1 VPAQAATSAT
11 WYVAI
16 GGRGTSCTVS
26 APCGS
31 IGQAFSKASAGDTIL
46 VGTGTYPSQL
56 IQATAASAS
65 FASNVVVKP
74 VPGASPKLV
83 GIVDYAPHLTIA
95 GLSVDA
101 SAAGACAD
109 CGVYF
114 GRSASSSQLIGST
127 LTNATVTLNAN
138 NSAVIGTQIGPSV
151 NHDGI
156 DVADGASGVLITRNF
171 IHDLLVGYPN
181 PQTVH
186 VDCLQ
191 IYDSSNITV
200 SQNRISNCT
209 ARALIFSPGQG
220 WGVRNV
226 TVTNNFIRGCVT
238 QPCQGAGYVV
248 DARDN
253 PTVWSLTN
261 FSFVSN
267 TVVDGS
273 TLIADNNPGEVIRD
287 NIIGYLGNCMT
298 TEDHNL
304 IAAYNLG
311 LCKQPSFINPTS
323 RLAPLPQFAN
333 QSADDLHLTQAYPD
347 LRFASPVGQPAAD
360 FDGVSRCQPSYVGAF
375 DACAHGMIGPP
386 VPVASVPP
394 GAAAPTPA
402 ASAPGPSP
410 AERQPLPPLLQPVA
424 PEIHAVEKAVTPL
437 KRAVPWLLLG
447 AAALA
452 VLVVVRVR
460 RRRSRNGG

>member
-1 VPAQAATSAT
+1 MATLGLLLGGAVLGPMPTQGATSAT

-16 GGRGTSCTVS
+16 GGLGVSCTVN

-31 IGQAFSKASAGDTIL
+31 INRAFRRASAGDTIL
-46 VGTGTYPSQL
+46 MGPGTYPSQL

-74 VPGASPKLV
+74 VPGTSPKLV

-95 GLSVDA
+95 GLTVDA
-101 SAAGACAD
+101 SSAGACAI

-114 GRSASSSQLIGST
+114 GRSAYGSLLVDST

-138 NSAVIGTQIGPSV
+138 NTGVIATQIGPSV

-171 IHDLLVGYPN
+171 IHDLLFGNPN

-186 VDCLQ
+186 VDCIQ

-200 SQNRISNCT
+200 TQNRISNCT
-209 ARALIFSPGQG
+209 ARALIFSTGQG

-226 TVTNNFIRGCVT
+226 TVANNFIRGCVT

-253 PTVWSLTN
+253 PPVWSLTN
-261 FSFVSN
+261 FTFVSN

-273 TLIADNNPGEVIRD
+273 TLIADDNPGEVIRD

-298 TEDHNL
+298 NEDHNL
-304 IAAYNLG
+304 VAAYNVG
-311 LCKQPSFINPTS
+311 LCKKPTFINPTS
-323 RLAPLPQFAN
+323 RIASLPHFAN
-333 QSADDLHLTQAYPD
+333 QATNDLRLTRAYPG
-347 LRFASPVGQPAAD
+347 LQFASPVGQPTND
-360 FDGVSRCQPSYVGAF
+360 FDGAIRCKPSYVGAF
-375 DACAHGMIGPP
+375 DACAHGMTGLPPP
-386 VPVASVPP
+386 VSVAPGAPARRASAPPLKSVSPAIHP
-394 GAAAPTPA
+394 IHQAAAPLEQA
-402 ASAPGPSP
+402 
-410 AERQPLPPLLQPVA
+410 L
-424 PEIHAVEKAVTPL
+424 
-437 KRAVPWLLLG
+437 PWLLLG
-447 AAALA
+447 GAGLAVAAL
-452 VLVVVRVR
+452 VLVR
-460 RRRSRNGG
+460 RRRSRKV